1 MGVSADVLIR
11 EVIRPTLK
19 YLDVCSSS
27 AEALLLGSAACQ
39 SQLGEHPGLFQ
50 HFGLWQLSSEQHRAL
65 WDGFLAH
72 DPDLASRIRG
82 LASQHAFLEN
92 PDLELCVNLR
102 YACALAWMQVVRAA
116 RVPALNADLPS
127 LAHTWC
133 KVFAPAAEPRQFMR
147 VMAGL
152 PMTNLTA

>member
-1 MGVSADVLIR
+1 MGVSAEVLLR

-27 AEALLLGSAACQ
+27 AEALLLGSAACL
-39 SQLGEHPGLFQ
+39 SHLGEHPGRFQ
-50 HFGLWQLSSEQHRAL
+50 CFGLWQVSSEQHRKL
-65 WDGFLAH
+65 WDEFLAH

-102 YACALAWMQVVRAA
+102 YACAIAWMHVVFAA
-116 RVPALNADLPS
+116 RVPSLNADLIS
-127 LAHTWC
+127 LANTWR
-133 KVFAPAAEPRQFMR
+133 KVFAPEGEPRQFMR
-147 VMAGL
+147 AMAGL
-152 PMTNLTA
+152 PLTGHAA